1 MGSTIQPS
9 YRLVVT
15 DQRAPRDG
23 RFIEIIG
30 NYNPRT
36 DPPTSV
42 VNAERAAYWLS
53 VGAQPSEAVA
63 RLLKGHGITATA
75 PAAVPAATPTQTPAA

>member
-1 MGSTIQPS
+1 MGSTNQPS

-15 DQRAPRDG
+15 DQRSPRDG

-36 DPPTSV
+36 EPATSA
-42 VNAERAAYWLS
+42 VNAERALYWLAH
-53 VGAQPSEAVA
+53 GAQPSEAVA
-63 RLLKGHGITATA
+63 RLLKGHGISLKSDVASA
-75 PAAVPAATPTQTPAA
+75 PAETPAA

>member
-1 MGSTIQPS
+1 MGSKHQPS

-15 DQRAPRDG
+15 DQRSPRDG

-36 DPPTSV
+36 NPATSAV
-42 VNAERAAYWLS
+42 DAERAAYWLS
-53 VGAQPSEAVA
+53 RGAQPSEAVA
-63 RLLKGHGITATA
+63 RLLKELGITANLAASNA
-75 PAAVPAATPTQTPAA
+75 PAETPAA